1 MAGND
6 RTRNMSACASAWCRR
21 RNIRRVFA
29 RWLAPGGVIRI
40 WRTSYWPYLSFSG
53 PDSEKRFVVSVWKLH
68 FRPTLQSAR
77 RDKWYECLASDVCI
91 HILSLSMAGLFFRS
105 LIKRDIKN
113 WKWSFYCQK
122 IWFLFLEALVVLCH
136 AIWEWVRFFSNW
148 EIKPYLIL
156 KTQFEPNKINLKY
169 ESTLE
174 KGYCQCNSNNISAL
188 QWNTYICPWISL
200 FFNIQHCSP
209 HPPPPYNKKTAPRGP
224 GNLLERTG

>member
-1 MAGND
+1 MAGNN

-21 RNIRRVFA
+21 QNIRRVFT

-40 WRTSYWPYLSFSG
+40 WRTSYWPYLSYFA

-136 AIWEWVRFFSNW
+136 AIWEWVRLFSSW
-148 EIKPYLIL
+148 KIKPYPIL
-156 KTQFEPNKINLKY
+156 KLNLSQIK
-169 ESTLE
+169 STWSMSPLRRRAIA
-174 KGYCQCNSNNISAL
+174 NASLI
-188 QWNTYICPWISL
+188 ISL
-200 FFNIQHCSP
+200 
-209 HPPPPYNKKTAPRGP
+209 PYNETHIYVH
-224 GNLLERTG
+224 E